1 MFFSAVIDDEAMVT
15 EGASAGIGDDVAGRG
30 TELLHPICVVGRV
43 MDVSGEIHRAHF
55 AELVLDELHGDF
67 ERRAV
72 GDWRAGSR
80 WIGGRRALG
89 QYCAEFRFA
98 GAGLFERCQRIGR
111 GIELAGGC
119 GNDMQNRSLRHS

>member
-1 MFFSAVIDDEAMVT
+1 
-15 EGASAGIGDDVAGRG
+15 
-30 TELLHPICVVGRV
+30 

-80 WIGGRRALG
+80 RIGGRRALASIALSSASLAPA
-89 QYCAEFRFA
+89 CLSAVSASAEVSNLP
-98 GAGLFERCQRIGR
+98 GLRK
-111 GIELAGGC
+111 
-119 GNDMQNRSLRHS
+119 